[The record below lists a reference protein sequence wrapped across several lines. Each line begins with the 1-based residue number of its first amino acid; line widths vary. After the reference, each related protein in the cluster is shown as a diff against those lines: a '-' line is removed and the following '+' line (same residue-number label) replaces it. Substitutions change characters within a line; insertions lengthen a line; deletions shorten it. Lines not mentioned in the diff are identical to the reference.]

1 MFNILIAQHILRFII
16 RFNQINPNTFLNLF
30 HFTPS
35 MGQDSFLQLCREQY
49 GISHEPI
56 FKSALLFAQKY
67 LGETK
72 RFSGDTYFDH
82 NLKVAEILADSK
94 VSPEV
99 VIAGLLHGVT
109 KHASEKEVEDAFGKE
124 ILALVKGVE
133 EIKLVKS
140 KNPQLEA
147 EALRRILLTTF
158 RDVRVIFVKL
168 ATKLDNLRTIRVL
181 PLEDQK
187 RIAEEVLEVYAPL
200 ANRLGLEKIKNPLE
214 DSALQVLNPEKY
226 GEITNFLEQSREQRE
241 ALITEVIQLV
251 KSLSEG
257 YVKIIKIK
265 GRSKHIYSIYKK
277 MTQKKVSLDQQ
288 YDLSAIRV
296 IVPEVNDCYTLLG
309 LLHEKFE
316 QVEGRLKDYIAN
328 PKPNFYRSL
337 HTSLKLPNGKFVE
350 IQIRTPEMDEFAEEG
365 LAAHWRYKGL
375 KSDQFFEKKIA
386 WLKGVLE
393 LQKDV
398 NQEFLEMTKV
408 DVFGDSIYC
417 YTPKGDVKELPKS
430 ATILDFAYLVHEEVG
445 SHAVGGRVNG
455 KFVSLKQELSSGDV
469 VEILTNKNQR
479 PRRDWLKI
487 VKSGGARQKIRKS
500 LREHEKLPA
509 MHFKQ
514 LKPVTTEEQG
524 ILAEAPEYPR
534 AVCVLAK
541 CCFALPGEEITGLAT
556 KRRIISV
563 HRKDC
568 RAALKEEDRWIE
580 VQWKNGFNQ
589 KIRFYVNADER
600 SGLLADLLN
609 TIANTG
615 FEVKE
620 AKAKLLSPIS
630 AECSFLV
637 IPRDLEHLEELVR
650 RVQKVRGLKK
660 IYFE

>member
-1 MFNILIAQHILRFII
+1 
-16 RFNQINPNTFLNLF
+16 
-30 HFTPS
+30 

-49 GISHEPI
+49 DASYEPI
-56 FKSALLFAQKY
+56 FQSALAFAQKC
-67 LGETK
+67 LGEVK
-72 RFSGDTYFDH
+72 RLSGDSFFDH
-82 NLKVAEILADSK
+82 NVRVAKILADNK

-109 KHASEKEVEDAFGKE
+109 KLCSEKEIEDAFGKE
-124 ILALVKGVE
+124 IISLLKGVE
-133 EIKLVKS
+133 EIKQVKS

-158 RDVRVIFVKL
+158 RDVRVIFIKL
-168 ATKLDNLRTIRVL
+168 ASKLDNLRTMQVL
-181 PLEDQK
+181 SAENQK

-214 DSALQVLNPEKY
+214 DLALQVLHPEKY
-226 GEITNFLEQSREQRE
+226 NEIMGFLEQSKEEQE
-241 ALITEVIQLV
+241 ALVLEVIQFV
-251 KSLSEG
+251 KSLAAGNVEI
-257 YVKIIKIK
+257 VKIK

-277 MTQKKVSLDQQ
+277 MTQRKVPLHQQ
-288 YDLSAIRV
+288 YDLTAIRV
-296 IVPEVNDCYTLLG
+296 IVPEIKDCYTMVG

-337 HTSLKLPNGKFVE
+337 HTTLKLPNGKFVE
-350 IQIRTPEMDEFAEEG
+350 IQIRTLEMDEFAEEG

-386 WLKGVLE
+386 WLKGVLD
-393 LQKDV
+393 LQKDG
-398 NQEFLEMTKV
+398 NQEFLEMAKV
-408 DVFGDSIYC
+408 DVFGDNIYC

-430 ATILDFAYLVHEEVG
+430 ATILDFAYMVHEEVG

-455 KFVSLKQELSSGDV
+455 KFVPLKHELISGDV
-469 VEILTNKNQR
+469 VEILTNKSQR

-487 VKSGGARQKIRKS
+487 VKSGTARQKIRKS

-509 MHFKQ
+509 FHFKQ
-514 LKPVTTEEQG
+514 LKPVTTKEQG
-524 ILAEAPEYPR
+524 ILAEAPTYPS
-534 AVCVLAK
+534 AICVLAK

-563 HRKDC
+563 HKIDC
-568 RAALKEEDRWIE
+568 RAALKEEERWIG
-580 VQWKNGFNQ
+580 VQWKDGFNQ
-589 KIRFYVNADER
+589 KIRFYVTADER

-620 AKAKLLSPIS
+620 AKAKLLSS
-630 AECSFLV
+630 TFAECSFLV
-637 IPRDLEHLEELVR
+637 IPKDLEHLKELVKR
-650 RVQKVRGLKK
+650 IQKIRGLKK
-660 IYFE
+660 MYFE

>member
-1 MFNILIAQHILRFII
+1 MA
-16 RFNQINPNTFLNLF
+16 
-30 HFTPS
+30 
-35 MGQDSFLQLCREQY
+35 QDSFLQLCREQY
-49 GISHEPI
+49 GTSHEPI
-56 FKSALLFAQKY
+56 FQSALSFAQKY
-67 LGETK
+67 LGEVK
-72 RFSGDTYFDH
+72 RLSGDSFFDH
-82 NLKVAEILADSK
+82 NVRVAEILADSK

-99 VIAGLLHGVT
+99 VIAGLLHQVT
-109 KHASEKEVEDAFGKE
+109 KYCPEKEIEEKFGKE
-124 ILALVKGVE
+124 ILTLLKGAE

-168 ATKLDNLRTIRVL
+168 ATKLDNLRTIQAL
-181 PLEDQK
+181 PVEDQK

-214 DSALQVLNPEKY
+214 DLALRVLNFEKY
-226 GEITNFLEQSREQRE
+226 LEITKFLEQSREQRE
-241 ALITEVIQLV
+241 ELVAEVIQIV
-251 KSLSEG
+251 KNLADGNVE
-257 YVKIIKIK
+257 IIKIK

-277 MTQKKVSLDQQ
+277 MTQRKVPLQEQ

-296 IVPEVNDCYTLLG
+296 IVPEVKDCYTLLG

-337 HTSLKLPNGKFVE
+337 HTSLKLADGKFVE
-350 IQIRTPEMDEFAEEG
+350 IQIRTPEMDELAEEG

-386 WLKGVLE
+386 WLKGVLD
-393 LQKDV
+393 LQKEG
-398 NQEFLEMTKV
+398 NQEFLEMAKV
-408 DVFGDSIYC
+408 DVFGDNIYC
-417 YTPKGDVKELPKS
+417 YTPKGDAKELPKG

-445 SHAVGGRVNG
+445 NHAVGGRVNG
-455 KFVSLKQELSSGDV
+455 KFVSLKHELFSGDV
-469 VEILTNKNQR
+469 VEVVTNKSQR

-487 VKSGGARQKIRKS
+487 VKSGSARQKIRRS

-524 ILAEAPEYPR
+524 ILAEAPTYPS

-541 CCFALPGEEITGLAT
+541 CCYALPGEEITGLAT

-563 HRKDC
+563 HRTDC
-568 RAALKEEDRWIE
+568 RAALKEEERWIE

-589 KIRFYVNADER
+589 KIRFQVVADER

-609 TIANTG
+609 TVANTG

-620 AKAKLLSPIS
+620 AKAKLLSQTL

-637 IPRDLEHLEELVR
+637 VPRDLEHLKELVR
-650 RVQKVRGLKK
+650 RIQKIRGLKK
-660 IYFE
+660 MYFE

>member
-1 MFNILIAQHILRFII
+1 
-16 RFNQINPNTFLNLF
+16 
-30 HFTPS
+30 
-35 MGQDSFLQLCREQY
+35 MGQDSFLQLCKQQY
-49 GISHEPI
+49 GAAHEPI
-56 FKSALLFAQKY
+56 FRSALSFAQKY
-67 LGETK
+67 LGSIK
-72 RFSGDTYFDH
+72 RLAGDSFFDH
-82 NLKVAEILADSK
+82 NLRVAETLVDSK

-99 VIAGLLHGVT
+99 VTAALLHGVI
-109 KHASEKEVEDAFGKE
+109 KHCSEKEVEDTFGKE
-124 ILALVKGVE
+124 ILTLLQGVE

-168 ATKLDNLRTIRVL
+168 ATKLDNLRTISVL
-181 PLEDQK
+181 PAEEQK

-214 DSALQVLNPEKY
+214 DLALQVLHPEEYAK
-226 GEITNFLEQSREQRE
+226 ILNFLEQSREQRE
-241 ALITEVIQLV
+241 TLVTEVVQLV
-251 KSLSEG
+251 KNLAARNVE
-257 YVKIIKIK
+257 VLKIK

-277 MTQKKVSLDQQ
+277 MTQRNVPLPEQ

-296 IVPEVNDCYTLLG
+296 LVPEIKDCYTLLG
-309 LLHEKFE
+309 LLHEQFE
-316 QVEGRLKDYIAN
+316 QAEGRLKDYIAN

-337 HTSLKLPNGKFVE
+337 HTTLKLPNGKFVE

-386 WLKGVLE
+386 WLKGVLD
-393 LQKDV
+393 LQKDG
-398 NQEFLEMTKV
+398 NQEFLEMAKV
-408 DVFGDSIYC
+408 DVFGDNMYC

-430 ATILDFAYLVHEEVG
+430 STILDFAYLVHEQVG
-445 SHAVGGRVNG
+445 NHAVGGRVNG
-455 KFVSLKQELSSGDV
+455 KFVSLKQELISGDV
-469 VEILTNKNQR
+469 VEVVTNKNQR

-487 VKSGGARQKIRKS
+487 VKSASARQKIRKS

-514 LKPVTTEEQG
+514 LDPITTEEQG
-524 ILAEAPEYPR
+524 ILAEASEFPN

-541 CCFALPGEEITGLAT
+541 CCLALPGDDINGLAT

-563 HRKDC
+563 HKNDC
-568 RAALKEEDRWIE
+568 RLALKEEERWIK
-580 VQWKNGFNQ
+580 VGWKNGFNQ
-589 KIRFYVNADER
+589 KIRFYVMADER

-620 AKAKLLSPIS
+620 AKAKLLSPTV

-637 IPRDLEHLEELVR
+637 IPRDLEHLKELVR
-650 RVQKVRGLKK
+650 RIQKIRGLKK
-660 IYFE
+660 MYFE

>member
-1 MFNILIAQHILRFII
+1 
-16 RFNQINPNTFLNLF
+16 
-30 HFTPS
+30 
-35 MGQDSFLQLCREQY
+35 MGQDSFLQLCRQQY
-49 GISHEPI
+49 GATYEPI
-56 FKSALLFAQKY
+56 FQTALSFAQKY
-67 LGETK
+67 LGGVK
-72 RFSGDTYFDH
+72 RLSGDTYFDH
-82 NLKVAEILADSK
+82 NVRVAEILADSK

-99 VIAGLLHGVT
+99 VIAGLLHRVT
-109 KHASEKEVEDAFGKE
+109 KYAPEKEIEENFGKE
-124 ILALVKGVE
+124 ILLLLKGVE

-158 RDVRVIFVKL
+158 RDVRVIFIKL
-168 ATKLDNLRTIRVL
+168 ATKLDNLRTIQAL
-181 PLEDQK
+181 PQEDQK

-214 DSALQVLNPEKY
+214 DLALRVLNFEKY
-226 GEITNFLEQSREQRE
+226 KEIIKFLEQSREERE
-241 ALITEVIQLV
+241 ALVKEVIELV
-251 KSLSEG
+251 KSLAEG
-257 YVKIIKIK
+257 HVEIIKIK

-277 MTQKKVSLDQQ
+277 MTQRKVPLQEQ

-296 IVPEVNDCYTLLG
+296 IVPEVKDCYTILG

-337 HTSLKLPNGKFVE
+337 HTALKLPHGKFVE

-386 WLKGVLE
+386 WLKGVLD
-393 LQKDV
+393 LQKDG
-398 NQEFLEMTKV
+398 NQEFLEMAKV
-408 DVFGDSIYC
+408 DVFGDNIYC
-417 YTPKGDVKELPKS
+417 YTPKGAVKELPKG
-430 ATILDFAYLVHEEVG
+430 AIILDFAYLVHEEVG
-445 SHAVGGRVNG
+445 NHAVGGRVNG
-455 KFVSLKQELSSGDV
+455 KFVPLKQELVSGDV
-469 VEILTNKNQR
+469 VEVVTNKSQR

-487 VKSGGARQKIRKS
+487 VKSGSARQKIRKS

-524 ILAEAPEYPR
+524 ILAEAPSFPN

-563 HRKDC
+563 HKTDC
-568 RAALKEEDRWIE
+568 RAALKEEERWIA
-580 VQWKNGFNQ
+580 VQWKDGFNQ
-589 KIRFYVNADER
+589 KIRFHVTADER

-609 TIANTG
+609 TVANTG

-620 AKAKLLSPIS
+620 AKAKLLSPTL

-637 IPRDLEHLEELVR
+637 VPRDLEHLKELVR
-650 RVQKVRGLKK
+650 RIQKVRGLKK
-660 IYFE
+660 MYFE

>member
-1 MFNILIAQHILRFII
+1 MR
-16 RFNQINPNTFLNLF
+16 
-30 HFTPS
+30 
-35 MGQDSFLQLCREQY
+35 QDSFLQLCREQY
-49 GISHEPI
+49 GASHEPI
-56 FKSALLFAQKY
+56 FQAALSFAQKC
-67 LGETK
+67 LGEVK
-72 RFSGDTYFDH
+72 RLSGDSYFEH
-82 NLKVAEILADSK
+82 NIRVAEILADSK

-99 VIAGLLHGVT
+99 VIVGLLHRVT
-109 KHASEKEVEDAFGKE
+109 KYCSEKEFEGAFGKE
-124 ILALVKGVE
+124 ILQLLKGVE

-158 RDVRVIFVKL
+158 RDVRVIFIKL
-168 ATKLDNLRTIRVL
+168 ATKLDNLRTITVL
-181 PLEDQK
+181 PAEKQK

-214 DSALQVLNPEKY
+214 DLALQTLSPEKY
-226 GEITNFLEQSREQRE
+226 REITVFLEQSREQRE
-241 ALITEVIQLV
+241 ALVNDVIQLV
-251 KSLSEG
+251 KNLASGNVEVLR
-257 YVKIIKIK
+257 IK

-277 MTQKKVSLDQQ
+277 MTQRKVPLREQ
-288 YDLSAIRV
+288 YDLTAIRV
-296 IVPEVNDCYTLLG
+296 IVPDVKDCYTLLG
-309 LLHEKFE
+309 LLHEKIE

-328 PKPNFYRSL
+328 PKPNLYRSL

-386 WLKGVLE
+386 WLKGVLD
-393 LQKDV
+393 LQKDG
-398 NQEFLEMTKV
+398 NQEFLEMAKV
-408 DVFGDSIYC
+408 DVFGDNIYC
-417 YTPKGDVKELPKS
+417 YTPKGAVKELPKG
-430 ATILDFAYLVHEEVG
+430 ATILDFAFLVHEEIG
-445 SHAVGGRVNG
+445 NHAVGGRVNG
-455 KFVSLKQELSSGDV
+455 KFVPLKQELLSGDV
-469 VEILTNKNQR
+469 VEVVTNKSQR

-487 VKSGGARQKIRKS
+487 VKSGSARQKIRRS

-524 ILAEAPEYPR
+524 ILAEASEFPN

-541 CCFALPGEEITGLAT
+541 CCFALPGEDITGLAT

-563 HRKDC
+563 HKTDC
-568 RAALKEEDRWIE
+568 RAALKEERRWIL
-580 VQWKNGFNQ
+580 VQWKDGFNQ
-589 KIRFYVNADER
+589 KIRFYVTADER

-620 AKAKLLSPIS
+620 AKAKLLSPTL
-630 AECSFLV
+630 AQCSFLV
-637 IPRDLEHLEELVR
+637 IPRDLEHLKELVR
-650 RVQKVRGLKK
+650 RIQKIRGLKRM
-660 IYFE
+660 YFE

>member
-1 MFNILIAQHILRFII
+1 
-16 RFNQINPNTFLNLF
+16 
-30 HFTPS
+30 
-35 MGQDSFLQLCREQY
+35 MGQESFLQLCREQY
-49 GISHEPI
+49 GTSQEKA
-56 FKSALLFAQKY
+56 FQTALLFAQKY
-67 LGETK
+67 LGEVK
-72 RFSGDTYFDH
+72 RLSEDSYFEH
-82 NLKVAEILADSK
+82 NLRVAEILVDSK

-99 VIAGLLHGVT
+99 VIAGLLHQVT
-109 KHASEKEVEDAFGKE
+109 KYASEKEIEDAFGKE
-124 ILALVKGVE
+124 IVGLLKGVD

-168 ATKLDNLRTIRVL
+168 ATKLDNLRTIQAL
-181 PLEDQK
+181 PLDDQK

-214 DSALQVLNPEKY
+214 DLALQILNPQKY
-226 GEITNFLEQSREQRE
+226 REIIGFLEQSREQRE
-241 ALITEVIQLV
+241 
-251 KSLSEG
+251 
-257 YVKIIKIK
+257 
-265 GRSKHIYSIYKK
+265 
-277 MTQKKVSLDQQ
+277 
-288 YDLSAIRV
+288 V
-296 IVPEVNDCYTLLG
+296 IVAEVKDCYTVLG

-316 QVEGRLKDYIAN
+316 QVEGRLKDYISN

-337 HTSLKLPNGKFVE
+337 HTSLKLPHGKFVE
-350 IQIRTPEMDEFAEEG
+350 IQIRTPEMDEFADEG

-386 WLKGVLE
+386 WLKGVLD
-393 LQKDV
+393 LQKDG
-398 NQEFLEMTKV
+398 NQEFLEMAKV
-408 DVFGDSIYC
+408 DVFGDNIYC
-417 YTPKGDVKELPKS
+417 YTPKGDVKELPKE
-430 ATILDFAYLVHEEVG
+430 ATILDFDYLVHEEVG
-445 SHAVGGRVNG
+445 NHAVGGRING
-455 KFVSLKQELSSGDV
+455 KFVALKEVLSSGDV
-469 VEILTNKNQR
+469 VEVVTNKNQR

-500 LREHEKLPA
+500 LREHEKLPT

-524 ILAEAPEYPR
+524 ILAEAPDFET

-541 CCFALPGEEITGLAT
+541 CCYALPGEDIAGLAT

-563 HRKDC
+563 HKTDC
-568 RAALKEEDRWIE
+568 RAALKEEERWIK

-589 KIRFYVNADER
+589 KIRFHVIADER

-609 TIANTG
+609 TVANTG

-620 AKAKLLSPIS
+620 AKAKLVSPTL

-637 IPRDLEHLEELVR
+637 VPRDLEHLKELVR
-650 RVQKVRGLKK
+650 RIQKVRGLKRM
-660 IYFE
+660 YFE

>member
-1 MFNILIAQHILRFII
+1 
-16 RFNQINPNTFLNLF
+16 
-30 HFTPS
+30 
-35 MGQDSFLQLCREQY
+35 MGQDSFLQLCRQQY
-49 GISHEPI
+49 GVSHEQI
-56 FKSALLFAQKY
+56 FLSALSFSEKY
-67 LGETK
+67 LGQVK
-72 RFSGDTYFDH
+72 RLAGDSFFEH
-82 NLKVAEILADSK
+82 NIRVVEILADSK

-109 KHASEKEVEDAFGKE
+109 KHALEKEIEDAFGKE
-124 ILALVKGVE
+124 ILLLLKGVE

-168 ATKLDNLRTIRVL
+168 ATKLDNLRTIQVL
-181 PLEDQK
+181 IPADQR

-214 DSALQVLNPEKY
+214 DLALQILNPEKY
-226 GEITNFLEQSREQRE
+226 VEITQFLEQSKEQRE
-241 ALITEVIQLV
+241 ALVVEVIALV
-251 KSLSEG
+251 KQIATAGEVEVL
-257 YVKIIKIK
+257 KIK

-277 MTQKKVSLDQQ
+277 MTNRNVPLREQ

-296 IVPEVNDCYTLLG
+296 LVPEVKDCYTLLG

-316 QVEGRLKDYIAN
+316 QVEGRLKDYIAT

-337 HTSLKLPNGKFVE
+337 HTALKLPTGKFVE

-386 WLKGVLE
+386 WLKGVLD
-393 LQKDV
+393 LQKEG
-398 NQEFLEMTKV
+398 NQEFLEMAKV
-408 DVFGDSIYC
+408 DVFGDNIYC
-417 YTPKGDVKELPKS
+417 YTPKGAVKELPKS
-430 ATILDFAYLVHEEVG
+430 GTILDFAFLVHEEVG
-445 SHAVGGRVNG
+445 NHAVGGRVNG
-455 KFVSLKQELSSGDV
+455 KFVSLKHELFSGDV
-469 VEILTNKNQR
+469 VEILTNKSQR
-479 PRRDWLKI
+479 PRRDWLKV
-487 VKSGGARQKIRKS
+487 VKSTSARQKIRKS

-509 MHFKQ
+509 LHFKQ
-514 LKPVTTEEQG
+514 LKPITTEEQG
-524 ILAEAPEYPR
+524 ILAEAPDFAQ

-541 CCFALPGEEITGLAT
+541 CCYPLPGEEIAGLAT

-563 HRKDC
+563 HRTDC
-568 RAALKEEDRWIE
+568 RAALKEEERWIKVE
-580 VQWKNGFNQ
+580 WKNGFNQ
-589 KIRFYVNADER
+589 KIQFYVTADER

-620 AKAKLLSPIS
+620 AKAKMVSPTL
-630 AECSFLV
+630 AQCSFLV
-637 IPRDLEHLEELVR
+637 VPRDLEHLKELVR
-650 RVQKVRGLKK
+650 RIQKVRGLKK
-660 IYFE
+660 IFFE

>member
-1 MFNILIAQHILRFII
+1 
-16 RFNQINPNTFLNLF
+16 
-30 HFTPS
+30 
-35 MGQDSFLQLCREQY
+35 MGQESFLQLCREQY
-49 GISHEPI
+49 GTSQEKA
-56 FKSALLFAQKY
+56 FQTALLFAQKY
-67 LGETK
+67 LVEVK
-72 RFSGDTYFDH
+72 RLSEDSYFEH
-82 NLKVAEILADSK
+82 NLRVAEILVDSK

-99 VIAGLLHGVT
+99 VITGLLHQLL
-109 KHASEKEVEDAFGKE
+109 KYCPEKEVEDAFGKE
-124 ILALVKGVE
+124 IVGLLKGVE

-168 ATKLDNLRTIRVL
+168 ATKLDNLRTIQPL
-181 PLEDQK
+181 PLDDQK

-214 DSALQVLNPEKY
+214 DLALQVLHPEKY
-226 GEITNFLEQSREQRE
+226 GEIINFLEQSREQRE
-241 ALITEVIQLV
+241 GLVAEVVQLV
-251 KSLSEG
+251 QKLASGNVEIL
-257 YVKIIKIK
+257 KIK

-277 MTQKKVSLDQQ
+277 MTQRKVPLQEQ

-296 IVPEVNDCYTLLG
+296 IVPEIKDCYTLLG
-309 LLHEKFE
+309 LLHEQFE

-337 HTSLKLPNGKFVE
+337 HTALKLPNGKFVE

-386 WLKGVLE
+386 WLKGVLD
-393 LQKDV
+393 LQKDG
-398 NQEFLEMTKV
+398 NQEFLEMAKV
-408 DVFGDSIYC
+408 DVFGDNIYC
-417 YTPKGDVKELPKS
+417 YTPKGDVKELPKE

-445 SHAVGGRVNG
+445 NHAVGGRING
-455 KFVSLKQELSSGDV
+455 KFVALKEELSSGDV
-469 VEILTNKNQR
+469 VEVVTNKNQR

-524 ILAEAPEYPR
+524 ILAEAPDFET

-541 CCFALPGEEITGLAT
+541 CCYALPGEDIAGLAT

-563 HRKDC
+563 HKTDC
-568 RAALKEEDRWIE
+568 RAALKEEERWIK

-589 KIRFYVNADER
+589 KIRFYVTADER

-609 TIANTG
+609 SIANTG

-620 AKAKLLSPIS
+620 AKAKLLSQTL

-637 IPRDLEHLEELVR
+637 VPRDLEHLKELVR
-650 RVQKVRGLKK
+650 RIQKVRGLKR

>member
-1 MFNILIAQHILRFII
+1 MNEQE
-16 RFNQINPNTFLNLF
+16 FLE
-30 HFTPS
+30 
-35 MGQDSFLQLCREQY
+35 LCKQQY
-49 GISHEPI
+49 GTSHLPI
-56 FKSALLFAQKY
+56 FQSALEFSKRY
-67 LGETK
+67 LGEVK
-72 RFSGDTYFDH
+72 RLSGDSFFDH
-82 NLKVAEILADSK
+82 NVRVAIILADSK

-99 VIAGLLHGVT
+99 VVAGLLHGVT
-109 KHASEKEVEDAFGKE
+109 RYGPEKEVEEIFGKE
-124 ILALVKGVE
+124 TLALLKGVE

-140 KNPQLEA
+140 KNPLLEA

-158 RDVRVIFVKL
+158 RDVRIIFVKL
-168 ATKLDNLRTIRVL
+168 AAKLDNLRTIQVL
-181 PLEDQK
+181 PTDDQK
-187 RIAEEVLEVYAPL
+187 RIAQEVLEVYAPL

-214 DSALQVLNPEKY
+214 DLALQVLNPEKY
-226 GEITNFLEQSREQRE
+226 QEITKFLEQSREQQE
-241 ALITEVIQLV
+241 TLVTEVIQLV
-251 KSLSEG
+251 KSLAAGNVE
-257 YVKIIKIK
+257 IIKVK

-277 MTQKKVSLDQQ
+277 MTQRKVPLQEQ
-288 YDLSAIRV
+288 YDLTAIRV
-296 IVPEVNDCYTLLG
+296 IVPEVKDCYTLLG

-337 HTSLKLPNGKFVE
+337 HTALKLPNGKFVE

-386 WLKGVLE
+386 WLKGVLD
-393 LQKDV
+393 LQKEG
-398 NQEFLEMTKV
+398 NQEFLETAKV
-408 DVFGDSIYC
+408 DVFGDNIYC
-417 YTPKGDVKELPKS
+417 YTPKGDVKELPKG

-445 SHAVGGRVNG
+445 NHAVGGRVNG
-455 KFVSLKQELSSGDV
+455 KFVSLKQELVSGDV
-469 VEILTNKNQR
+469 VEVVTNKSQR

-487 VKSGGARQKIRKS
+487 VKSGSARQKIRKS

-509 MHFKQ
+509 PHFKQ

-524 ILAEAPEYPR
+524 ILAETSAYPN
-534 AVCVLAK
+534 AVCILAK

-563 HRKDC
+563 HRTDC
-568 RAALKEEDRWIE
+568 RAALKEQERWIE
-580 VQWKNGFNQ
+580 VQWKNSFNQ
-589 KIRFYVNADER
+589 KIRFYVTADER

-620 AKAKLLSPIS
+620 AKAKLLSPTL

-637 IPRDLEHLEELVR
+637 IPRDLEHLKELVR
-650 RVQKVRGLKK
+650 KIRKIRGIKK